1 MVSVFYIQS
10 EFCFIIHNSTL
21 VFARYAPESINCGMF
36 SHASDVWS
44 YGVTLWET
52 YSFGVQPY
60 GDMSGAEVISSSY
73 LIEIAT

>member
-1 MVSVFYIQS
+1 VYFTSNQNFALLFTI
-10 EFCFIIHNSTL
+10 STL
-21 VFARYAPESINCGMF
+21 VFGRYAPESINCGMF

-52 YSFGVQPY
+52 YSFGTQPY